1 MLVSGKELSP
11 MLRGLTAEQC
21 RLLLDALSSTLGS
34 LVAQEGQ
41 PDSEKT
47 IIQPLR
53 NHITTKEQNTT
64 LFMPSSD
71 SSCTGIKVVTVPRR
85 GGPIDGTI
93 TIFAPEGQLI
103 GMLSAAEITAFRTAL
118 ATMTLF
124 TRCVSLK
131 KRNIVVFGSGNQA
144 EWHLRLALKLVPQDI
159 QKITVINRGRQR
171 LEQVDKNV
179 LSPLRQSHPAV
190 TMKSLAKEG
199 TSDYDA
205 QLRSELAQSD
215 VIFCCTPSTEPLFPN
230 AYLQPEAGQAPKQ
243 RFISLIGSYKPHM
256 QEIDSD
262 TLLSGGKVWVDS
274 KEACL
279 EESGELIRA
288 KVAPDQLIEVGE
300 LFYPG
305 KEVEQVHVPGGSN
318 VVFKC
323 VGMGVMD
330 LVVGKTLLQ
339 IAKETGIG
347 APIEGF

>member
-1 MLVSGKELSP
+1 
-11 MLRGLTAEQC
+11 MLRGLTTEQC
-21 RLLLDALSSTLGS
+21 RTLLDALSSTLGK
-34 LVAQEGQ
+34 LVAEEGQ
-41 PDSEKT
+41 AEKT
-47 IIQPLR
+47 FHQPLR

-64 LFMPSSD
+64 LFMPASD

-85 GGPIDGTI
+85 GGPIEGAI

-124 TRCVSLK
+124 TRCASLK
-131 KRNIVVFGSGNQA
+131 KSNIVVFGSGKQA
-144 EWHLRLALKLVPQDI
+144 EWHLRLALKLVPQGI

-171 LEQVDKNV
+171 LGEVEENV
-179 LSPLRQSHPAV
+179 LTPLRQAYPAV
-190 TMKSLAKEG
+190 TMKGLAKEG
-199 TSDYDA
+199 TLDYDV
-205 QLRSELAQSD
+205 QLRAELALSD
-215 VIFCCTPSTEPLFPN
+215 VIFCCTPSTEPLFPD
-230 AYLQPEAGQAPKQ
+230 AYLQPENGQAPKQ

-256 QEIDSD
+256 QEIDSQ

-288 KVAPDQLIEVGE
+288 KVGPDQLLEVGE

-305 KEVEQVHVPGGSN
+305 KEVEQVQVPEGSN

-330 LVVGKTLLQ
+330 LVVGKTLLKF
-339 IAKETGIG
+339 AREMGIG
-347 APIEGF
+347 TPIEGF

>member
-11 MLRGLTAEQC
+11 MLRELTAEQC
-21 RLLLDALSSTLGS
+21 RLLLKALSTTLGS

-41 PDSEKT
+41 QEKT
-47 IIQPLR
+47 IHQPLR

-64 LFMPSSD
+64 LFMPASD
-71 SSCTGIKVVTVPRR
+71 SSCTGIKVVTVPSR
-85 GGPIDGTI
+85 GGPIEGAI

-124 TRCVSLK
+124 TRCTTLQ
-131 KRNIVVFGSGNQA
+131 KRRIVVFGSGKQA
-144 EWHLRLALKLVPQDI
+144 EWHLRLALKLAPQDI
-159 QKITVINRGRQR
+159 EKITVINRGRQR
-171 LEQVDKNV
+171 LEQVDENV
-179 LSPLRQSHPAV
+179 LSPLRRSHPAV

-199 TSDYDA
+199 TPDFDT
-205 QLRSELAQSD
+205 QLRSELAESD

-230 AYLQPEAGQAPKQ
+230 AYIQPRPGQVPKQ

-256 QEIDSD
+256 QEIDSE

-288 KVAPDQLIEVGE
+288 KVEPHQLLEVGE

-305 KEVEQVHVPGGSN
+305 KEVEQVNVPEGSN

-330 LVVGKTLLQ
+330 LVVGKTLLG
-339 IAKETGIG
+339 IARELGIG
-347 APIEGF
+347 TPIEGF